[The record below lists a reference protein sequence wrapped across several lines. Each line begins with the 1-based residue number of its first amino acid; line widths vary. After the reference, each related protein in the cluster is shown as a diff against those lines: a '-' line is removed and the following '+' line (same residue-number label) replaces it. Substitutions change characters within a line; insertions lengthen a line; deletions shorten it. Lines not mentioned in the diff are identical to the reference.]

1 MAGAAQA
8 ADGSPSMA
16 ETRKWLGRAGNSSD
30 SLAQDMSAPA
40 KTPSRSRTSTFVSKF
55 RFSYPLFIA
64 ALSPSGTLL
73 PVSLQM
79 IMNR

>member
-1 MAGAAQA
+1 
-8 ADGSPSMA
+8 MA

-40 KTPSRSRTSTFVSKF
+40 KTPSRSRTSTFASKF
-55 RFSYPLFIA
+55 RFPYSLFIA
-64 ALSPSGTLL
+64 PLPPSGILL
-73 PVSLQM
+73 PDPLQM